1 MRRAGIDVAVLVYK
15 LALGEPQPVVG
26 PWREGVRLWFPLRD
40 TRAARTYRRAGETTW
55 PRWLGSLMRPRV
67 YLPVL
72 AFDDLRPT
80 FYDLG
85 RRIARTWRRRLR
97 QLDRASWCA
106 SLATALAAQEAL
118 ASLAPMI
125 SLGTAGALMVPGFRP
140 VCARHADAAGRPDAS
155 HATEGPLRPSRG
167 RAEGRRH
174 PPSRGGRSAGR

>member
-40 TRAARTYRRAGETTW
+40 TRAARTYRSAGETTW

-106 SLATALAAQEAL
+106 SPATALAAQEAL

-125 SLGTAGALMVPGFRP
+125 P
-140 VCARHADAAGRPDAS
+140 
-155 HATEGPLRPSRG
+155 
-167 RAEGRRH
+167 
-174 PPSRGGRSAGR
+174 